1 MRCSFILTILL
12 FSGTFVTGQV
22 LESNKE
28 VDRKYLEDQFYF
40 GLTYN
45 FAMNLPADVSQRNLS
60 YGMQAGFIKDIPI
73 SYDRTMG
80 VGIGM
85 GYGINSYYTNL
96 LVSRQGSELE
106 YTVLGG
112 DVSFKRNKIATHV
125 LEVPFQF
132 RWRNA
137 TPEEYKF
144 WRIYTGIKIGYVFDG
159 RSKYVSS
166 TEKIVFVNKDI
177 RDFQYGL
184 TLNVGYNTFN
194 IHIYYA
200 LSSLFNDGVMVQS
213 GDLIEFRP
221 LKVGLI
227 FYIL

>member
-1 MRCSFILTILL
+1 MRCSFFLTILL
-12 FSGTFVTGQV
+12 FSASYVTGQV
-22 LESNKE
+22 LESNKDG
-28 VDRKYLEDQFYF
+28 DRKYLEDQFYF

-45 FAMNLPADVSQRNLS
+45 FATQLPPDVSQRNLS
-60 YGMQAGFIKDIPI
+60 YGLQGGFIKDIPI

-80 VGIGM
+80 VGIGL

-96 LVSRQGSELE
+96 LAFRQGTELE
-106 YTVLGG
+106 YMVLDG
-112 DVSFKRNKIATHV
+112 DADFKRNKIATHV
-125 LEVPFQF
+125 LELPFQF
-132 RWRNA
+132 RWRNS